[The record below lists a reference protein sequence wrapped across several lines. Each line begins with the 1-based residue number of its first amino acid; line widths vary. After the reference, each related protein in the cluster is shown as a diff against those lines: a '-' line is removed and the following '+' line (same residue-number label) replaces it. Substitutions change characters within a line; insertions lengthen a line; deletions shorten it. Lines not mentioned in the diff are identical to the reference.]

1 MFNAQIFYKG
11 VFATIRPDEL
21 NRISFIIEDKKI
33 NKKFFRIVAKE
44 GSFDMKY
51 NIASFENLDKKSIK
65 MLLLD
70 KEQEVVKRVLTNRDI
85 SEKIT
90 YKMLKRVIKRDI
102 PSINVEVVELLKFV
116 DVKNS
121 NKLIKKLKKLDCDE
135 VNMTLEKMNFLK
147 DKIRKVKNLN
157 GGKRWIFDNFIF
169 KIYQHN
175 EEK

>member
-1 MFNAQIFYKG
+1 M
-11 VFATIRPDEL
+11 
-21 NRISFIIEDKKI
+21 
-33 NKKFFRIVAKE
+33 
-44 GSFDMKY
+44 
-51 NIASFENLDKKSIK
+51 
-65 MLLLD
+65 
-70 KEQEVVKRVLTNRDI
+70 
-85 SEKIT
+85 
-90 YKMLKRVIKRDI
+90 
-102 PSINVEVVELLKFV
+102 KFV

-157 GGKRWIFDNFIF
+157 GGKRWIFDKFIF